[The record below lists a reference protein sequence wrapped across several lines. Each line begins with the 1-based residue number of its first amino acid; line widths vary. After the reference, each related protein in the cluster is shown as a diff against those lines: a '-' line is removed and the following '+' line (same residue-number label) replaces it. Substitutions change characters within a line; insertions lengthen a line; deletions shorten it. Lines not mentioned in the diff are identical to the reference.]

1 VGEPHY
7 PRAME
12 RMWSSRLRW
21 RLRGAWQWPTFLA
34 LTVVDGLLLHARP
47 VQGLSLDL
55 VPGLLL
61 AGFANLILVA
71 VAAPAV
77 GLLVR
82 RRRRDL
88 PRLIASD
95 YAGTVLIAA
104 LTGGILV
111 TGIVHHGDIVRERR
125 AADRAIALA
134 RDFAAQAAPPVARKN
149 LPAAD
154 TLRIDPGRV
163 YRTCL
168 PMGTDRSWCVVV
180 HVDQEPPRIVF
191 AGHEPNALLGAGAG
205 P

>member
-1 VGEPHY
+1 
-7 PRAME
+7 ME

-21 RLRGAWQWPTFLA
+21 RLRGAWQWPTFLT
-34 LTVVDGLLLHARP
+34 LTIVDGLLLHARP
-47 VQGLSLDL
+47 VQGLALDL
-55 VPGLLL
+55 VPALLL
-61 AGFANLILVA
+61 AGFANLFLIA

-88 PRLIASD
+88 PRMIAAD
-95 YAGTVLIAA
+95 YAGAVLITA
-104 LTGGILV
+104 LTVAILV
-111 TGIVHHGDIVRERR
+111 VGLVHHGDIVRERR

-134 RDFAAQAAPPVARKN
+134 REFAAQAAPPAARKN
-149 LPAAD
+149 LLAAD

-168 PMGTDRSWCVVV
+168 PMGTDRSWCVIV
-180 HVDQEPPRIVF
+180 HVDREPPRIVF
-191 AGHEPNALLGAGAG
+191 AGHEPNALLGAGGA

>member
-1 VGEPHY
+1 
-7 PRAME
+7 ME
-12 RMWSSRLRW
+12 RMWSTRLRW
-21 RLRGAWQWPTFLA
+21 RLRGAWQWPTFLT
-34 LTVVDGLLLHARP
+34 LTIVDGLLLHARP
-47 VQGLSLDL
+47 VQGLSIDL

-77 GLLVR
+77 GLLLR
-82 RRRRDL
+82 WRRRDL

-104 LTGGILV
+104 LTVTILV
-111 TGIVHHGDIVRERR
+111 AGLVHHGEIVRERR

-134 RDFAAQAAPPVARKN
+134 REFAAQAAPPAARRN
-149 LPAAD
+149 LLAAD
-154 TLRIDPGRV
+154 TLRIDPGHV

-168 PMGTDRSWCVVV
+168 PMATDRSWCVVV
-180 HVDQEPPRIVF
+180 HVDQDPPRIVF
-191 AGHEPNALLGAGAG
+191 AGHEPNALLGAGGA

>member
-1 VGEPHY
+1 
-7 PRAME
+7 ME

-21 RLRGAWQWPTFLA
+21 RLRGAWQWPTFLV
-34 LTVVDGLLLHARP
+34 LTIADGLLLHARP

-55 VPGLLL
+55 VPALLL
-61 AGFANLILVA
+61 AGFANLFLVA
-71 VAAPAV
+71 VVAPVV
-77 GLLVR
+77 GHLVR

-88 PRLIASD
+88 PRMIASD
-95 YAGTVLIAA
+95 YAGAVLITVLTVA
-104 LTGGILV
+104 ILV
-111 TGIVHHGDIVRERR
+111 AGIVHHGDIARERR

-134 RDFAAQAAPPVARKN
+134 REFAAQAAPPAARKN
-149 LPAAD
+149 LLAAD

-180 HVDQEPPRIVF
+180 HVDQDPPRIVF
-191 AGHEPNALLGAGAG
+191 AGHEPNAMLGAGAG

>member
-1 VGEPHY
+1 
-7 PRAME
+7 ME

-21 RLRGAWQWPTFLA
+21 RLRGAWQWPTFLV
-34 LTVVDGLLLHARP
+34 LTIVDGLLLHARP
-47 VQGLSLDL
+47 VQGLSVDL
-55 VPGLLL
+55 VPAFLL

-71 VAAPAV
+71 VAAPV
-77 GLLVR
+77 LGLLVR

-88 PRLIASD
+88 PRMIATD
-95 YAGTVLIAA
+95 YAGALLIGGLTVA
-104 LTGGILV
+104 ILV
-111 TGIVHHGDIVRERR
+111 AGLVHHGDIVRERR

-134 RDFAAQAAPPVARKN
+134 RDFAAQAAPPAARRN
-149 LPAAD
+149 LLAAD

-191 AGHEPNALLGAGAG
+191 GGHEPNALLGAGTS